1 MPTSSKLLSIII
13 PVFNEESTIAE
24 VINKIS
30 AIKLPLEKEIIVVDD
45 GSTDGTTEILRASV
59 NSETIFHFTPV
70 NTGKGAA
77 IRTGLKVAKG
87 DIILIQDADLEYSPS
102 DYAALIEPIMNN
114 RAKVVYGSRFL
125 RNNYIPYFRRLA
137 NRLLTLL
144 TNQIYKSNLTDME
157 TGFKVFTAQVARKI
171 SLQANGFEIE
181 PEITARILQAGF
193 EIQEVP
199 VSYHPRTKVEG
210 KKISWTD
217 GFVAVWML
225 LKCRIERKALA
236 DKHSKASV

>member
-1 MPTSSKLLSIII
+1 MPNSCNLLSIII
-13 PVFNEESTIAE
+13 PVFNEESTIVD

-30 AIKLPLEKEIIVVDD
+30 AVELPVEKEIIVVDD
-45 GSTDGTTEILRASV
+45 GSTDGTTEILRAHDCG
-59 NSETIFHFTPV
+59 NAIYHFTPI

-102 DYAALIEPIMNN
+102 DYSALIKPILNN

-125 RNNYIPYFRRLA
+125 KDNYIPFFRRLA
-137 NRLLTLL
+137 NRVLTLL

-157 TGFKVFTAQVARKI
+157 TGFKVFTSKVAQKI
-171 SLQANGFEIE
+171 SLHSNGFEIE

-193 EIQEVP
+193 KIYEVP
-199 VSYHPRTKVEG
+199 VSYHPRTKIEG

-217 GFVAVWML
+217 GFIAVWML
-225 LKCRIERKALA
+225 LKCRVEKKSLA
-236 DKHSKASV
+236 EKRSKVNV